1 MTHDDGHQGKDDKPS
16 LLPDCHTAAMILA
29 SDDMDKMGV
38 EENLRAEGK
47 VDTGESD
54 SHVTQQLD
62 RLVSMLKAT

>member
-1 MTHDDGHQGKDDKPS
+1 
-16 LLPDCHTAAMILA
+16 MILP